1 MQEYNLIPNNSP
13 SENPVVLIEKSSF
26 FTLNGMKGC
35 LRVVLL
41 TADNRPV
48 PYWLVQLYKDE
59 DPNDTS
65 FIMNTAMYPT
75 RDVLEQ
81 INQGVLTSFDYIIG
95 GLKMSHTKE
104 IKMYRVDNGEL
115 YTEMLWNSFDILDKK
130 ISSLIDPVII
140 TWLNNNPQ

>member
-1 MQEYNLIPNNSP
+1 
-13 SENPVVLIEKSSF
+13 
-26 FTLNGMKGC
+26 
-35 LRVVLL
+35 
-41 TADNRPV
+41 
-48 PYWLVQLYKDE
+48 
-59 DPNDTS
+59 
-65 FIMNTAMYPT
+65 MNTAMYPT